1 MTARGAAALAAA
13 AVGAAACALRGGA
26 PYRPWLRLGLDRLVV
41 AYEDPRPADKRL
53 LFERINRD
61 RLRHGVPAVSWEPRA
76 ALVGDLFCLDAA
88 LTGSAGHWDMQG
100 RAPYLRWGLAGGVA
114 YHAQNA
120 AAWSLASGRFDGP
133 VGEMLIQSHESM
145 MAETPPHDGHRR
157 LLLDPAYTHVGIGL
171 AVVGRQ
177 FRLSEEFTRVAFEWI
192 AVPSQPLRAG
202 SLATMA
208 GRPLPGW
215 QVGLVEVRFEP
226 PPKPLS
232 LLEIEAR
239 SSYGYPPTVRTMY
252 PEAGRD
258 GLEVRHRGE
267 VRLRF
272 VLDQGPGHYFV
283 LCYVR
288 RAGDGPKLLTM
299 MPATAAMV
307 TATP

>member
-1 MTARGAAALAAA
+1 VTPRAVAALALAAA
-13 AVGAAACALRGGA
+13 ACALHG
-26 PYRPWLRLGLDRLVV
+26 RPSPTWLRLGLDRLAVP
-41 AYEDPRPADKRL
+41 YDDPRAADKRL

-61 RLRHGVPAVSWEPRA
+61 RLRHGAPALVWEPRA

-88 LTGSAGHWDMQG
+88 LTGAAGHWDMQG
-100 RAPYLRWGLAGGVA
+100 RPPYVRWGLAGGVD
-114 YHAQNA
+114 YHAQNS
-120 AAWSLASGRFDGP
+120 AAWSLSSGRFDGP
-133 VGEMLIQSHESM
+133 VSEMVIRSHESM

-157 LLLDPAYTHVGIGL
+157 LLLDPAYTHLGIGL

-177 FRLSEEFTRVAFEWI
+177 LRLSEEFTRVAFEWI
-192 AVPSQPLRAG
+192 ALPPQPQPAG

-215 QVGLVEVRFEP
+215 QVGLVEIRFEP

-239 SSYGYPPTVRTMY
+239 GAYEYPPTVRALH
-252 PEAGRD
+252 PDAGAAEM
-258 GLEVRHRGE
+258 EVRHGE

-272 VLDQGPGHYFV
+272 ALDQGPGHYYV

-288 RAGDGPKLLTM
+288 HPGDRLSPM
-299 MPATAAMV
+299 MPATAVMI